1 MIGLQTRNFG
11 QGTMLLLALALS
23 ACAGTDGPEKYTP
36 ASGSYVTV
44 PVKSGDT
51 ASSVARRYHV
61 EQDDVLAMNN
71 LSDARQRLPAGNVR
85 VPAYGTAPVEPAPEA
100 ADHPYVPVHSHY
112 TRSTLPPPA

>member
-51 ASSVARRYHV
+51 ASTVAKRYHV
-61 EQDDVLAMNN
+61 EQDDVLAMNG
-71 LSDARQRLPAGNVR
+71 LTDAKQRLPAGNVR
-85 VPAYGTAPVEPAPEA
+85 VPAYARPLPEQPAEA
-100 ADHPYVPVHSHY
+100 SDHPYVPIHS
-112 TRSTLPPPA
+112 